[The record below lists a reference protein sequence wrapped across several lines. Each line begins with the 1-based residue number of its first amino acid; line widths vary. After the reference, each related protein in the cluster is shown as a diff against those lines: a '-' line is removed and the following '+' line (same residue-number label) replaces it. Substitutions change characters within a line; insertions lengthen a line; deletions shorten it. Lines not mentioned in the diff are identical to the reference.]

1 MWKGDIKIM
10 SRAEK
15 FIELLEDGKIKKH
28 ILPNNAPDYTQ
39 SQEKKDI
46 EAYRFFV
53 NSFAFDKVKER
64 GGIKYNGD
72 EQV

>member
-1 MWKGDIKIM
+1 M
-10 SRAEK
+10 SRAER
-15 FIELLEDGKIKKH
+15 FVELLESGKIKKH

-46 EAYRFFV
+46 EAYRFFI
-53 NSFAFDKVKER
+53 NSFAFDKVMER
-64 GGIKYNGD
+64 GEVKYNGD